1 MRLRHHGSVIDWS
14 LATSLAGLIAGE
26 PGETAPASGLDDL
39 ARDAEARVGAYTGLV
54 PATPIPAAETVD
66 RHEWIAASAETMG
79 ALLDPAL
86 RSAGAGL
93 GPLAPVLRVAAGAVL
108 TAEVGVILG
117 FLSQR
122 VLGQYDLVLLE
133 GEGERR
139 EPRLLFVEPNLG
151 AAARSF
157 SADEREVARW
167 VALHEVTHALQ
178 FAGVPWLRGHLAGLV
193 RELLGAVELRV
204 DTARALRLPGPED
217 LRRLVAAVRE
227 ADIVSL
233 AVRERERETLARM
246 QAVMSVV
253 EGHAEHVM
261 DAVGAEVLPSLPALR
276 DAMERRRRSA
286 SAPARLLGRL
296 LGLELKLR
304 QYEQGKRFCDT
315 VVETGGMAALNRVWA
330 APEALPTQTELER
343 PGDWLARVAAVPV

>member
-1 MRLRHHGSVIDWS
+1 MIDWS
-14 LATSLAGLIAGE
+14 LASTLARLVAGE
-26 PGETAPASGLDDL
+26 APAPASPAADLDAL
-39 ARDAEARVGAYTGLV
+39 ARDAEARVSAYTGLV
-54 PATPIPAAETVD
+54 AATPIPVAEGVD
-66 RHEWIAASAETMG
+66 RDAWIAANATSMA

-86 RSAGAGL
+86 DAAGSRL
-93 GPLAPVLRVAAGAVL
+93 GPLAPVLRVGAGAVL

-133 GEGERR
+133 RPGAARA
-139 EPRLLFVEPNLG
+139 PRLLFVVPNLG

-157 SADEREVARW
+157 AADEAEVLRW

-178 FAGVPWLRGHLAGLV
+178 FAGVPWLRPHLAGLV
-193 RELLGAVELRV
+193 RELLAAVEVRV
-204 DTARALRLPGPED
+204 DAAGALRLPGAED

-227 ADIVSL
+227 ADLVSL
-233 AVRERERETLARM
+233 AVRPEERATLDRLQTTM
-246 QAVMSVV
+246 AVI

-276 DAMERRRRSA
+276 EAMEARRRSA

-304 QYEQGKRFCDT
+304 QYEQGKRFCDA
-315 VVETGGMAALNRVWA
+315 VVTAGGVGALNAVWSG
-330 APEALPTQTELER
+330 PEALPTTAELER
-343 PGDWLARVAAVPV
+343 PADWLARTGAQAA